1 MRSYV
6 TELAVLFQ
14 RVCLQ
19 TKCCILQITH
29 HNSHITL
36 TLHTSHFTPHTT
48 VTSLA
53 VVFARRYPPA
63 GFRVSSVLNAKHET
77 NRWTRLQLHE
87 LLCSLAMHRGLLR
100 DVSSHMAAAALYWS
114 TKLGRPV
121 RLFPS
126 KWKQTLLW
134 RWRLPVSRRLFG
146 LIARHFPLPL
156 SLSGGIRV
164 SPQLHLRQASHA
176 EPGACMRFAARVA
189 PKSPFGNSISC
200 PFLSQTRSPLLHP
213 SARLHRAGVVR
224 SQARHRPHQST
235 P

>member
-1 MRSYV
+1 MSRS
-6 TELAVLFQ
+6 LLCFFQ

-19 TKCCILQITH
+19 TKCCILHFTH

-36 TLHTSHFTPHTT
+36 TLHTSHFTPRTT

-63 GFRVSSVLNAKHET
+63 GFRVSSVLNAKQET

-134 RWRLPVSRRLFG
+134 RWRLPVSRRLFR

-164 SPQLHLRQASHA
+164 PPQLHLRQASHA
-176 EPGACMRFAARVA
+176 VPGARPRMRLAARIA
-189 PKSPFGNSISC
+189 LNSPFANGISS
-200 PFLSQTRSPLLHP
+200 PLTLAAFLS
-213 SARLHRAGVVR
+213 SATLCRRGVL
-224 SQARHRPHQST
+224 AST
-235 P
+235 ASAASE